1 MFRKVWFILIM
12 LMFVALLASCSIPQT
27 NPAPAP
33 NMPNPASVF
42 CEEHGGKLEFKSDAS
57 GGVSGVCVFPDKSTC
72 DEWAFFRGECQ
83 PGQTP
88 DSPAPTPAAVVET
101 WQTYH
106 SPTLG
111 YRFTYPADAKMVM
124 NDNPQQGFSI
134 VSPEKDGESW
144 PMISISHPLDLAAY
158 RPPEGTDLLQWL
170 TDHNMLGANRQPDAQ
185 IAGAAAIHL
194 RHDRSPQSYAFDTY
208 YFARAGQLYQIIIGH
223 TGDKEDWNLY
233 NQFLQSIQF
242 E

>member
-1 MFRKVWFILIM
+1 MFRKVWFILFM
-12 LMFVALLASCSIPQT
+12 LMFMALASCSFFPI

-33 NMPNPASVF
+33 NMPNPASVY
-42 CEEHGGKLEFKSDAS
+42 CEEHGGKLEFKTDAS
-57 GGVSGVCVFPDKSTC
+57 GGVSGVCVFPDASTC
-72 DEWAFFRGECQ
+72 DEWAFFRGECR
-83 PGQTP
+83 PGNTP
-88 DSPAPTPAAVVET
+88 DSPAPTPAAVVDD

-106 SPTLG
+106 SPTSG
-111 YRFTYPADAKMVM
+111 YRFAYPADAKIVL

-134 VSPEKDGESW
+134 VGPEKDGESW

-158 RPPEGTDLLQWL
+158 RPTERTDLLQWL

-194 RHDRSPQSYAFDTY
+194 RQDRSPQSYAFDTY

-233 NQFLQSIQF
+233 NHFLQSIQF